1 MTPEWQE
8 AVTRGAV
15 AELAALLSRGADIDA
30 RDRHGQTAVML
41 AAAAGDARVV
51 EFLAIHGAD
60 LDHTAKYG
68 LSAVMLA
75 ALRGHADVVRVL
87 VAAGADLELKG
98 TGAPGFAGKR
108 AHDLA
113 AERGD
118 ADVAA
123 LMAPLTPDMPP
134 DPSSRFLAPAT
145 WDEAAALLDF
155 VPRQPTD
162 TRGRGLRGLRVHM
175 RDHRRRDLP
184 RHLRTFEAHFDGVA
198 VCQSRP
204 GASVARRRALEVRY
218 GPDAT
223 PILICGHEGRAFPLG
238 PEVPP
243 DDIDGRSAAVVTWH
257 DGPMFHFVMSTQ
269 LPVEEVALVAAS
281 VYGDG

>member
-8 AVTRGAV
+8 AVRRGAV

-51 EFLAIHGAD
+51 EFLALHGAD

-87 VAAGADLELKG
+87 IGAGADLELKG

-113 AERGD
+113 AGRGD

-123 LMAPLTPDMPP
+123 LLAPITVETPP
-134 DPSSRFLAPAT
+134 DPMPRFLAPTTWEEAT
-145 WDEAAALLDF
+145 ALLDF
-155 VPRQPTD
+155 VPRRPAD
-162 TRGRGLRGLRVHM
+162 TRGFTLHGLRVHV

-184 RHLRTFEAHFDGVA
+184 RHLRTFEAHYKGVA

-204 GASVARRRALEVRY
+204 GASAARRRAMVVRY
-218 GPDAT
+218 GPDVM
-223 PILICGHEGRAFPLG
+223 PIRIRGHEGRAFPLG
-238 PEVPP
+238 PDVPP

-269 LPVEEVALVAAS
+269 LQVDELTLVAAS
-281 VYGDG
+281 VYD